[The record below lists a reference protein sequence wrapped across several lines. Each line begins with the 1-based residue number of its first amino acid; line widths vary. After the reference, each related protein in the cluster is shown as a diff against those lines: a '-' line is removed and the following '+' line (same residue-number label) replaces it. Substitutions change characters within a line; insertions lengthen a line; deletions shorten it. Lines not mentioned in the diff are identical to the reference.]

1 MITLRVFAVWL
12 AILSL
17 AIANGTVRKASL
29 VPALGLHW
37 ANTISGITLAVII
50 LLVAY
55 FTLPWMMRKPVRGYA
70 AVGSVWLCLT
80 LMFEFAFGRVILAD
94 SWQQMFESYMFR
106 DGNVWPLVL
115 LVIIVAPSLAAK
127 IRGWK

>member
-1 MITLRVFAVWL
+1 MISFRMCAVWL
-12 AILSL
+12 AILLL
-17 AIANGTVRKASL
+17 AIANGTLREASL
-29 VPALGLHW
+29 VPALGLYW
-37 ANTISGITLAVII
+37 ANIISGITLAAIV
-50 LLVAY
+50 LLAAY
-55 FTLPWMMRKPVRGYA
+55 FTLPWIVRKPVTGYA
-70 AVGSVWLCLT
+70 AIGSVWLCLT
-80 LMFEFAFGRVILAD
+80 VVFEFTFGRVILGD